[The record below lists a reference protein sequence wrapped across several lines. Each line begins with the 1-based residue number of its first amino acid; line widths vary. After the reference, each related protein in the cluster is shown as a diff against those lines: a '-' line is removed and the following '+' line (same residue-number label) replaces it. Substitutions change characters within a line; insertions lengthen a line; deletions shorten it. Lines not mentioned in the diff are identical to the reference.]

1 MKFRRTA
8 AALGACASIALALTA
23 CSSGDAGGDNASA
36 PTTTATASQT
46 DGSASGSDSDLPP
59 TPTVDELNQQ
69 LQTALD
75 PDVPAEQKAQLVTG
89 LDEDPQLI
97 QKLSDQVAQA
107 EADGSLT
114 DVEVT
119 GPILPPTGT
128 TLTVPFTATFNGQPQ
143 QGQATLLAVD
153 GKWRLDGDFLCGLAK
168 GVGIDSPACMG

>member
-23 CSSGDAGGDNASA
+23 CSSGEAGDHDAA
-36 PTTTATASQT
+36 PTTTTAASQT
-46 DGSASGSDSDLPP
+46 DGAASGSDSDLPP
-59 TPTVDELNQQ
+59 TPTVDQLNQQ

-75 PDVPAEQKAQLVTG
+75 PDVPADQKAQLVTG
-89 LDEDPQLI
+89 LDADPELI

-107 EADGSLT
+107 EADGSLA

-128 TLTVPFTATFNGQPQ
+128 TLTVPFTASFNGQAQ

-153 GKWRLDGDFLCGLAK
+153 DEWRLDGDFLCGLAK